1 MPRLTTQFITCQKS
15 PLSSYKLGNRV
26 YGHFSSRIFFHTM
39 AAELQQTFL
48 QIPHFA
54 VVGASKDQNKWG
66 TKILKWYQTRGLDV
80 IPVHYVRNAIIL
92 FF

>member
-1 MPRLTTQFITCQKS
+1 MPRLTTQLITCQKS
-15 PLSSYKLGNRV
+15 VLPSYKSRSQV
-26 YGHFSSRIFFHTM
+26 YGHFSSRNFFRTM
-39 AAELQQTFL
+39 TAELQQTFL
-48 QIPHFA
+48 QTPRFA

-80 IPVHYVRNAIIL
+80 IPVHHVRNAIIL